1 VRDRCGQRGAAMS
14 GKGLLVALA
23 SIGLVGLPSGQL
35 SAREIPVP
43 QVAPLTLHEA
53 PGARGLLNHFDGRL
67 DRMAKAIRGH
77 QRTRTRMYR
86 WWDCVHPMRTDQV
99 GDPEHGWGFEY
110 DERDGTGVDTRTALV
125 RRETAGR
132 PDLLLLRFSRES
144 GCLTKAPDPNG
155 TGDDARPM
163 AAAPRAVT
171 RPTARTH
178 GKWQKLRRLERRMNQ
193 TARRLGRLEDD
204 FDRFDEWESCLSW
217 LPVTEFGRTHQNLGY
232 LYGEADGATSYRSA
246 IDIDDSEW
254 DDPDYMLLAFIG
266 RDRPFSNVECGHEPG
281 EGVDRVAPV
290 WALRVRTDDEGSGER
305 WTDRIDDLRDDLHA
319 AQEDLEDMVEPAQE
333 FIQFDECMFT
343 VGVRSSGGPDDGYRY
358 RTPSGESVRRAAL
371 AFDMTGMVLP
381 QMDVMAFPGEE
392 PPSIE
397 CNEDAG
403 GQNTDE

>member
-1 VRDRCGQRGAAMS
+1 MS
-14 GKGLLVALA
+14 RKALYVTLVSLA
-23 SIGLVGLPSGQL
+23 VVGLPFGPL
-35 SAREIPVP
+35 SASGSQPT
-43 QVAPLTLHEA
+43 QSAPLTLREA
-53 PGARGLLNHFDGRL
+53 PEQSAPQRAPGLLPQLEDRL
-67 DRMAKAIRGH
+67 DRMTKGIRAH
-77 QRTRTRMYR
+77 QQTRNRMYR
-86 WWDCVHPMRTDQV
+86 WWECVHPLRTDQI
-99 GDPEHGWGFEY
+99 GDREHGWGFKY

-144 GCLTKAPDPNG
+144 GCLTRAPDPNG
-155 TGDDARPM
+155 TGDDARPTSTTPAP
-163 AAAPRAVT
+163 AAVS
-171 RPTARTH
+171 RPAAERD
-178 GKWQKLRRLERRMNQ
+178 GKWAKLRGLERRMNQ
-193 TARRLGRLEDD
+193 LARQIDRLEDD

-232 LYGEADGATSYRSA
+232 LYGGADGATPYRSA

-266 RDRPFSNVECGHEPG
+266 RDRPFTNVECGHEPG
-281 EGVDRVAPV
+281 EGVDRVAPA
-290 WALRVRTDDEGSGER
+290 WALRVRAKDGGPSEA

-343 VGVRSSGGPDDGYRY
+343 VGVRSSGDASAGYHF
-358 RTPSGESVRRAAL
+358 RTRSGESTQRAAL

-381 QMDVMAFPGEE
+381 QMDIMAFPGEE

-403 GQNTDE
+403 GQDTDE

>member
-1 VRDRCGQRGAAMS
+1 MS
-14 GKGLLVALA
+14 GKSLFVALA
-23 SIGLVGLPSGQL
+23 SVALVGLPSGHL
-35 SAREIPVP
+35 SAGEGTVR
-43 QVAPLTLHEA
+43 QSAPMTLRAA
-53 PGARGLLNHFDGRL
+53 PAQPAAGPRGLLEHFDDRL
-67 DRMAKAIRGH
+67 DRMAGVIRGH

-86 WWDCVHPMRTDQV
+86 WWECVHPVRTDQI

-125 RRETAGR
+125 RREAAGR
-132 PDLLLLRFSRES
+132 PDLLLLRFSRER
-144 GCLTKAPDPNG
+144 GCLTRAPDPNG
-155 TGDDARPM
+155 TGDDARPILR
-163 AAAPRAVT
+163 AAAPTAVT
-171 RPTARTH
+171 RPAARTN

-193 TARRLGRLEDD
+193 TARRLDRLEGD

-232 LYGEADGATSYRSA
+232 LYGDAEGAPSYRSA

-254 DDPDYMLLAFIG
+254 DDPDYMLLAFLG
-266 RDRPFSNVECGHEPG
+266 RDRPFTNVECGHEPG
-281 EGVDRVAPV
+281 EGVDRVAPA
-290 WALRVRTDDEGSGER
+290 WALAARAGERGKSER

-343 VGVRSSGGPDDGYRY
+343 VGVRSSGGPDEGYRF
-358 RTPSGESVRRAAL
+358 RTQSGGSVRRAAL
-371 AFDMTGMVLP
+371 AFDMTGAVLP